1 MLKVLTRN
9 VLVPSITPKT
19 KRQFLNT
26 YALTQVA
33 KLYFTDARDAAH
45 EFLMRIFS
53 EPEHGFR
60 ATVADGTA
68 RGGIGGTGNS
78 GGVLQFLVS
87 LVSPNT
93 SAPAEKGRQE
103 AGTHSKRLCWG
114 WQRAN
119 EHEQPRQ
126 LLLAVLEGCPQMQG
140 PYLANF
146 PFMLEPNDAL
156 RW

>member
-1 MLKVLTRN
+1 MLTRN
-9 VLVPSITPKT
+9 VLVPSVTPKT

-93 SAPAEKGRQE
+93 SVPAR
-103 AGTHSKRLCWG
+103 
-114 WQRAN
+114 
-119 EHEQPRQ
+119 
-126 LLLAVLEGCPQMQG
+126 
-140 PYLANF
+140 
-146 PFMLEPNDAL
+146 
-156 RW
+156 

>member
-87 LVSPNT
+87 LVSPNA
-93 SAPAEKGRQE
+93 SVPAEEKSIRSGQ
-103 AGTHSKRLCWG
+103 A
-114 WQRAN
+114 
-119 EHEQPRQ
+119 
-126 LLLAVLEGCPQMQG
+126 
-140 PYLANF
+140 F
-146 PFMLEPNDAL
+146 
-156 RW
+156 